1 MEALYNVYRPHKF
14 EDVCSQTSIISV
26 LKRQI
31 ELNQFKNCYLFC
43 GASGCGKTTIA
54 RILANEINKG
64 VGNPIEIDAASNN
77 GVENIRE
84 IVAKANE
91 RSLDSEYKIIIVD
104 ECFIGDTLISTP
116 NGYTKIKDIKV
127 GDDVYTLNGVNKV
140 TNVFKKKTQSKLL
153 KINLSNGESVVC
165 TENHNILTTGGWLQ
179 AKNLMKGD
187 CLIYD
192 RREDLSNMSQTI
204 PNKVDD
210 LFKGMW
216 QGSSMTSEKIKIQV
230 QEGYTSNQELRDLWE
245 RIFNILQ
252 LENENLFQE
261 LLFSI
266 SFAETKGALCFRTR
280 DGKKEIIFTKD
291 ERKKNFRRTKK
302 DSFRENEE
310 EQSIQRP
317 FGSGKDEKDQR
328 IKWDIASMKGEAWGK
343 WTIYTTTVETLRNAF
358 NRLGIRVSSEDQTS
372 ENTREPLSY
381 LLQTR
386 PCFTYNEDWGRGGW
400 QFTQIEKEYIDR
412 YEERKMSN
420 YVRVESVEIYQR
432 GSRQQHR
439 NGIAEDTYVYDLT
452 VENSPTY
459 FANNVLVH
467 NCHILTS
474 QSWQAFLKCLEEPP
488 KYTIFMFCTTDPQKI
503 PATIINRVMRF
514 NLTKIPTNQIRDR
527 LRYICEQEH
536 FTNYDEAI
544 DYISKLANGG
554 MRDAISFLDKASAYS
569 TDLNI
574 NNVLN
579 ILGNFSYRMFFDIT
593 NAIIDGKDD
602 IVISNVEEIF
612 NQGNDLKL
620 FIEQYLDFV
629 LDLFKYSVFASL
641 DLIKIPATFKDDIDY
656 IVGDSSSKNYFSK
669 FVDRVLEIKNT
680 IKYDTNIKSTIEVMF
695 IQMCRGV

>member
-104 ECFIGDTLISTP
+104 E
-116 NGYTKIKDIKV
+116 
-127 GDDVYTLNGVNKV
+127 
-140 TNVFKKKTQSKLL
+140 
-153 KINLSNGESVVC
+153 
-165 TENHNILTTGGWLQ
+165 
-179 AKNLMKGD
+179 
-187 CLIYD
+187 
-192 RREDLSNMSQTI
+192 
-204 PNKVDD
+204 
-210 LFKGMW
+210 
-216 QGSSMTSEKIKIQV
+216 
-230 QEGYTSNQELRDLWE
+230 
-245 RIFNILQ
+245 
-252 LENENLFQE
+252 
-261 LLFSI
+261 
-266 SFAETKGALCFRTR
+266 
-280 DGKKEIIFTKD
+280 
-291 ERKKNFRRTKK
+291 
-302 DSFRENEE
+302 
-310 EQSIQRP
+310 
-317 FGSGKDEKDQR
+317 
-328 IKWDIASMKGEAWGK
+328 
-343 WTIYTTTVETLRNAF
+343 
-358 NRLGIRVSSEDQTS
+358 
-372 ENTREPLSY
+372 
-381 LLQTR
+381 
-386 PCFTYNEDWGRGGW
+386 
-400 QFTQIEKEYIDR
+400 
-412 YEERKMSN
+412 
-420 YVRVESVEIYQR
+420 
-432 GSRQQHR
+432 
-439 NGIAEDTYVYDLT
+439 
-452 VENSPTY
+452 
-459 FANNVLVH
+459 VH
-467 NCHILTS
+467 CLTS

-641 DLIKIPATFKDDIDY
+641 DLIKIPPTFKEDIDY